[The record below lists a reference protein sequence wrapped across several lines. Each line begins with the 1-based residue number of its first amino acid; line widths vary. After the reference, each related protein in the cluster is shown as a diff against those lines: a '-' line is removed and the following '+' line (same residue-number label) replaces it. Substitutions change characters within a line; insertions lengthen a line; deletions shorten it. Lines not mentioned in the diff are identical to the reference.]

1 MLLKYKKIELF
12 SLNLLN
18 NFAIL
23 YLKSK
28 KIELSNQSFK
38 VFFAFSGD
46 KVNRLNCSN

>member
-1 MLLKYKKIELF
+1 MIELF

-23 YLKSK
+23 YIMYLKSK

-46 KVNRLNCSN
+46 KVQKVNRLNCSN

>member
-1 MLLKYKKIELF
+1 MIELF

-23 YLKSK
+23 YIMYLKSK

-38 VFFAFSGD
+38 VFFAFNGD
-46 KVNRLNCSN
+46 KVQKVNRLNCSN